1 MLSSGEKSQPKAPSP
16 YLTQFVR
23 SNYKKTGTLNDSLD
37 KLKLDFMQGYN
48 DAMAESDAAYRLDT
62 QKTKQRL
69 MQSSQA
75 AGGGRSGAL
84 QQMLAGGQAHM
95 LGNNQPQQSAT
106 LEL

>member
-1 MLSSGEKSQPKAPSP
+1 M
-16 YLTQFVR
+16 R

-69 MQSSQA
+69 MQSS
-75 AGGGRSGAL
+75 
-84 QQMLAGGQAHM
+84 
-95 LGNNQPQQSAT
+95 
-106 LEL
+106 